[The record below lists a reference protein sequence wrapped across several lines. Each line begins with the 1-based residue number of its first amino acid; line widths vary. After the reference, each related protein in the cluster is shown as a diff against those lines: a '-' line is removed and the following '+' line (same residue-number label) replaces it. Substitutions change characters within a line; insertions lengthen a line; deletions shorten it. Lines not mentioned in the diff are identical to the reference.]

1 MAKPLP
7 QAAYRLHPKR
17 GSNDCAIVV
26 LATFLRRDPGEV
38 LIAASK
44 VSKNVWLNGL
54 HYNEIVRTATKLGI
68 STKWTKVFT
77 VEEETGLLW
86 VSYRG
91 ATQEHVVFLH
101 EGSIFDP
108 DNDPISLWDHD
119 DFFMFHNAFPAALL
133 RIEE

>member
-44 VSKNVWLNGL
+44 VRKDVWQHGL
-54 HYNEIVRTATKLGI
+54 EYTQIIRTATKLGI
-68 STKWTKVFT
+68 KARWTKVFA
-77 VEEETGLLW
+77 VEEETGFLW
-86 VSYRG
+86 VSYNDV
-91 ATQEHVVFLH
+91 ATHHAVFLH
-101 EGSIFDP
+101 EGAIFDP
-108 DNDPISLWDHD
+108 DHDPISLWLHD
-119 DFFMFHNAFPAALL
+119 DYFVYHNAFPAALL